1 MTLHIALA
9 AGVLAAA
16 VLLVVFSP
24 SRLVAGIA
32 VLAAGFELAM
42 ALGLLRFHVA
52 SIPLGLVFPLGIAVP
67 GVLAWLRATTK
78 PAVSL
83 SAIVAF
89 VGVLQV
95 VIYLTSH
102 PA

>member
-1 MTLHIALA
+1 
-9 AGVLAAA
+9 
-16 VLLVVFSP
+16 
-24 SRLVAGIA
+24 
-32 VLAAGFELAM
+32 
-42 ALGLLRFHVA
+42 
-52 SIPLGLVFPLGIAVP
+52 
-67 GVLAWLRATTK
+67 VLAWLRATTK